1 MLETKSK
8 ATTIRPPMIF
18 NRKVRKTRQKPTL
31 EQQLK
36 AIDDLSKL
44 LTDEE
49 KEIFGKIMD
58 KLENKDD

>member
-1 MLETKSK
+1 MLQAKTLK
-8 ATTIRPPMIF
+8 AMKRRPVY
-18 NRKVRKTRQKPTL
+18 RRELKRVRPAPTL

-36 AIDDLSKL
+36 AIDDLSNM

-58 KLENKDD
+58 EMENKND

>member
-1 MLETKSK
+1 MLQAKTLKTTKRFSAFK
-8 ATTIRPPMIF
+8 
-18 NRKVRKTRQKPTL
+18 RKTRRERQEPTL

-36 AIDDLSKL
+36 AIDDLSNM

-58 KLENKDD
+58 EMENKND